1 MKIESSILEKL
12 NIENTISK
20 SVFSD
25 RIFNIVNNI
34 IFDNI
39 NKNLNLQ
46 RDETIY
52 STLNFYGYSLD
63 IYNTNLALINIEN
76 FYINIIYDIKEE
88 YLNQYKLVSFNFN
101 ELEIVLTVFN
111 KLIIFCDKKPKF
123 CIIDEDAVK
132 NILFKVF
139 YSREIIN
146 HLSSIEGEVIYDI
159 DVLPDILVFN
169 YNKNNSEDLIKIIPN

>member
-1 MKIESSILEKL
+1 MKIESSILAKL

-20 SVFSD
+20 SVFSEK
-25 RIFNIVNNI
+25 IYNIINNI
-34 IFDNI
+34 ILDNI

-46 RDETIY
+46 REETIY
-52 STLNFYGYSLD
+52 STLNFDGYSLD

-88 YLNQYKLVSFNFN
+88 YLNQYRLVSFNFN
-101 ELEIVLTVFN
+101 ELEIVLTIFN
-111 KLIIFCDKKPKF
+111 KLIIFVDKKPKF
-123 CIIDEDAVK
+123 CIIDEDEVK

-169 YNKNNSEDLIKIIPN
+169 YNKNNGEDLIKIIPN